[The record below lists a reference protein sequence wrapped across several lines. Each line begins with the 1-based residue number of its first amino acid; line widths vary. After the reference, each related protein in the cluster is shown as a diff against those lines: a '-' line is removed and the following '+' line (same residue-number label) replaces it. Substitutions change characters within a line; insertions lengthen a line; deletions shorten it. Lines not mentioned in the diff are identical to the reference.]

1 MRMTGIRTKVGAAAL
16 LAVAS
21 AAAGAQAGGGAPGAA
36 VREVFSHALPR
47 LRGNRLR
54 VQVVEV
60 AYPPGGASRPHSHPC
75 AVVGYVLAGAI
86 RTRVQGEP
94 EALYQAGQT
103 FYEAPNG
110 VHAVSA
116 NASATEPARFLA
128 YLTCDRATELSVPVA
143 THPSKSNG
151 GR

>member
-1 MRMTGIRTKVGAAAL
+1 MTGIRTKLAAATL
-16 LAVAS
+16 LAVVS
-21 AAAGAQAGGGAPGAA
+21 AAAGAQAGGSAPGAA
-36 VREVFSHALPR
+36 VREVFSHTLPR
-47 LRGNRLR
+47 VDGNRLR

-60 AYPPGGASRPHSHPC
+60 TYPPGGASRPHSHPC

-86 RTRVQGEP
+86 RTRVQGEQ
-94 EALYQAGQT
+94 EAVYHAGQT

-116 NASATEPARFLA
+116 NASATESARFLA
-128 YLTCDRATELSVPVA
+128 YFTCDRATALSVPVA
-143 THPSKSNG
+143 AHPSASHG